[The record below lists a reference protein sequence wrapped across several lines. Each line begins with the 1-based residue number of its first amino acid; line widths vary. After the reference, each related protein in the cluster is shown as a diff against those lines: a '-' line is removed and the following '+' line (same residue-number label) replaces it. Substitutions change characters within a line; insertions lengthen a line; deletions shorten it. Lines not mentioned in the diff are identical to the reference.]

1 MAHLP
6 LKFELNATTTR
17 FRIVILLV
25 IAFAAGLA
33 LFAVVFD
40 RTPAPPVTFV
50 IDKRGAVVA
59 RMPGG
64 RDFGKLD
71 TLLEEKLKEPT

>member
-50 IDKRGAVVA
+50 IAW
-59 RMPGG
+59 GG
-64 RDFGKLD
+64 GCAHAGRAGFR
-71 TLLEEKLKEPT
+71 